1 MKPIIQS
8 NQPSHR
14 GICCQSPSA
23 LHWYTRLLLPSGNRC
38 PGRHVIFTLL
48 SVWFNVATALSTSG
62 AGRHR
67 PAVQVNERHSVQHA
81 YSWNTEGW
89 FAYITTRRQ
98 SPLRASKTTGWRKN
112 FVVCNIYTRC
122 RRAIT
127 VAVMFYRV
135 CLLHLYD
142 NVRKKIKQVAIILF
156 LNFIN

>member
-1 MKPIIQS
+1 MSFLVLKPIIQS

-67 PAVQVNERHSVQHA
+67 PAVHMNTM
-81 YSWNTEGW
+81 YSTQRIRGTVKAIFHYASW
-89 FAYITTRRQ
+89 FGAGSEPVRSQITLCYLDRTCFEQ
-98 SPLRASKTTGWRKN
+98 ASNQLRTSFEPAPNQLRTGSE
-112 FVVCNIYTRC
+112 
-122 RRAIT
+122 
-127 VAVMFYRV
+127 M
-135 CLLHLYD
+135 
-142 NVRKKIKQVAIILF
+142 VRSQLRTS
-156 LNFIN
+156 

>member
-1 MKPIIQS
+1 MPLGTKAGLGPGGIVLHGDPAPSPKRGTAPPIFCPCLLWPNGRPSQLLLSTCFKTISLS

-67 PAVQVNERHSVQHA
+67 PAVQTNTM
-81 YSWNTEGW
+81 YSTQRIHGTAKAKFLYASW
-89 FAYITTRRQ
+89 F
-98 SPLRASKTTGWRKN
+98 
-112 FVVCNIYTRC
+112 
-122 RRAIT
+122 
-127 VAVMFYRV
+127 
-135 CLLHLYD
+135 
-142 NVRKKIKQVAIILF
+142 
-156 LNFIN
+156 